1 MQTKERVSTGYLG
14 LDKIL
19 DDLRIGDNVVL
30 KVDSIEDYRYFIG
43 PYVDQALRD
52 GRKIVYVRFGDHLPL
67 LGTSDHIRIHTVDP
81 RRGFEIFATRI
92 HQLITDEGPGT
103 FYVFDCLSDLLSA
116 WATDHMV
123 GNFFRVTCPYLY
135 ELDTIAY
142 FALLRNRH
150 ALKTVERIRSTTQV
164 LLDVF
169 NHDGQFHI
177 QPLKVWQRHSPTM
190 FLPHRKEGEEFIPLD
205 NSFEATRLLKDLGE
219 RNRDAARR
227 QIDHWHRL
235 FLEAEELVESGAAPV
250 KCEQMAGHICR
261 HMIGR
266 EPRMLDLARRYFS
279 LSDLLTIKS
288 RLIGTGF
295 IGGKAVGMLLA
306 HSILMQD
313 SDFSWQ
319 DCLETQDSF
328 HVGSNVYYS
337 YLVHN
342 DLWQLFMRQKTSEGY
357 FPVARELR
365 DKMLEGSFPDSIR
378 EGFAQLLEYFG
389 QYPIIIRSS
398 SLLEDGFGNAFAGK
412 YDSFFRV
419 NQGSPEERLEQL
431 ENAVRSIFASA
442 MSEDALTYRQQR
454 GLASQDEQMALLIQ
468 RVSGSYHGSLY
479 FPELSGV
486 GVSYNTFVWDRDM
499 DPQAGMLRLVLGLG
513 TRAVDRADADYPRIV
528 ALDAP
533 GKRPH
538 KGFEDVRKFSQRDVD
553 LLNIDTNQIETV
565 SLLQLSA
572 DKINIPWQN
581 YAIRDHETMNRLESR
596 GQKGQDVWLLTFDRF
611 FSETDFI
618 QRMQRLLKTV
628 EKAYDYPV
636 DIEFTVNF
644 NQTGAARIGV
654 VQCRPLQTKGEQA
667 AVLIPPNIP
676 ETELFFRAEGNF
688 MGGNISQPLKWIVW
702 VEPTEYVRLPQQ
714 ERYEVARL
722 IGRLNKRIAE
732 RKNSPTLLL
741 GPGRWGTST
750 PSLGIPVSFSEI
762 NNFTALAEVAYPKG
776 ELMPE
781 LSFGSH
787 FFQDLVE
794 GDIFYLALFPEAKE
808 CFFNNAW
815 LTRQSNALEGLLP
828 SCSRYKNVVK
838 VCHFE
843 QQNLRL
849 LADIVSQQ
857 ILCRIE

>member
-1 MQTKERVSTGYLG
+1 
-14 LDKIL
+14 
-19 DDLRIGDNVVL
+19 
-30 KVDSIEDYRYFIG
+30 
-43 PYVDQALRD
+43 
-52 GRKIVYVRFGDHLPL
+52 VYVRFGDHLPM
-67 LGTSDHIRIHTVDP
+67 LGESDRIRIHRVDP
-81 RRGFEIFATRI
+81 RCGFEIFATQI
-92 HQLITDEGPGT
+92 HLLITDEGPGT

-150 ALKTVERIRSTTQV
+150 ALKTVERIRNTTQV

-177 QPLKVWQRHSPTM
+177 QPLKVWQRNSPTM
-190 FLPHRKEGEEFIPLD
+190 FLPHRKEGEEFIPVD

-235 FLEAEELVESGAAPV
+235 FLEAEE
-250 KCEQMAGHICR
+250 
-261 HMIGR
+261 
-266 EPRMLDLARRYFS
+266 
-279 LSDLLTIKS
+279 
-288 RLIGTGF
+288 
-295 IGGKAVGMLLA
+295 
-306 HSILMQD
+306 
-313 SDFSWQ
+313 
-319 DCLETQDSF
+319 
-328 HVGSNVYYS
+328 
-337 YLVHN
+337 
-342 DLWQLFMRQKTSEGY
+342 
-357 FPVARELR
+357 
-365 DKMLEGSFPDSIR
+365 
-378 EGFAQLLEYFG
+378 
-389 QYPIIIRSS
+389 
-398 SLLEDGFGNAFAGK
+398 
-412 YDSFFRV
+412 
-419 NQGSPEERLEQL
+419 RLEQL
-431 ENAVRSIFASA
+431 ENAVRNIFASA

-486 GVSYNTFVWDRDM
+486 GVSYNTFVWDREM
-499 DPQAGMLRLVLGLG
+499 DPQAG
-513 TRAVDRADADYPRIV
+513 
-528 ALDAP
+528 
-533 GKRPH
+533 
-538 KGFEDVRKFSQRDVD
+538 
-553 LLNIDTNQIETV
+553 
-565 SLLQLSA
+565 
-572 DKINIPWQN
+572 
-581 YAIRDHETMNRLESR
+581 
-596 GQKGQDVWLLTFDRF
+596 
-611 FSETDFI
+611 
-618 QRMQRLLKTV
+618 MQRLLKTV

-644 NQTGAARIGV
+644 NHARAARIGV
-654 VQCRPLQTKGEQA
+654 VQCRPLQTKGEQD
-667 AVLIPPNIP
+667 AVLIPPDIP
-676 ETELFFRAEGNF
+676 ETQLFFRAEGNF
-688 MGGNISQPLKWIVW
+688 MGGNISQSLKWMIW
-702 VEPTEYVRLPQQ
+702 VEPKEYVRLPQQ

-722 IGRLNKRIAE
+722 IGRLNKRIAD
-732 RKNSPTLLL
+732 RKDSPTLLL

-750 PSLGIPVSFSEI
+750 PSLGIPISFSEI

-794 GDIFYLALFPEAKE
+794 GDIFYLALFPEAKD
-808 CFFNNAW
+808 CFFNSSW
-815 LTRQSNALEGLLP
+815 LNQQTNALEGLLP

-857 ILCRIE
+857 ILCRIYHQGDILNK